1 LGWRKA
7 RRASPLGFARAAC
20 LEGAAGVFAAPGGIA
35 LVVFWSGLCFAVD
48 GFASAGAPPADACF
62 VGEFGFG
69 RNAAGRVRGPAAQ
82 SKGHELGLKARAP
95 CFVLRAGV
103 VA

>member
-1 LGWRKA
+1 MFTRTL
-7 RRASPLGFARAAC
+7 
-20 LEGAAGVFAAPGGIA
+20 
-35 LVVFWSGLCFAVD
+35 GLCFAVD
-48 GFASAGAPPADACF
+48 GFASDGGALADACL
-62 VGEFGFG
+62 VGEFDFG

-103 VA
+103 LA

>member
-1 LGWRKA
+1 MLFLSRCCFLA
-7 RRASPLGFARAAC
+7 AAFSASAFSASAFS
-20 LEGAAGVFAAPGGIA
+20 AGSVS
-35 LVVFWSGLCFAVD
+35 WSGLCFAVD

>member
-1 LGWRKA
+1 MLFPGRCCFLA
-7 RRASPLGFARAAC
+7 GAFSASAFSAGF
-20 LEGAAGVFAAPGGIA
+20 
-35 LVVFWSGLCFAVD
+35 VFWSGLCFAVD

>member
-1 LGWRKA
+1 MLFLSRCCFLA
-7 RRASPLGFARAAC
+7 
-20 LEGAAGVFAAPGGIA
+20 GAFSAGS
-35 LVVFWSGLCFAVD
+35 VFWSGLCFAVD